1 MKPEFPL
8 RLIFDDGDCVVID
21 SPEELIEQISSIE
34 AGDDTSHVW
43 IRDALDRTVRLQMR
57 DGSVL
62 SFAIDPDQ
70 R

>member
-21 SPEELIEQISSIE
+21 SPEELMDQISSID
-34 AGDDTSHVW
+34 AGDEQSHVW
-43 IRDALDRTVRLQMR
+43 IRDAFDRTVRLQMR
-57 DGSVL
+57 DGTVL
-62 SFAIDPDQ
+62 SFAVDPDG

>member
-34 AGDDTSHVW
+34 AGDETSHVW

>member
-8 RLIFDDGDCVVID
+8 RVIFDDGECVVID
-21 SPEELIEQISSIE
+21 SPEDLIDQISSID
-34 AGDDTSHVW
+34 AGQEQSHVW

-57 DGSVL
+57 DGTVL
-62 SFAIDPDQ
+62 SFAVEMDE

>member
-21 SPEELIEQISSIE
+21 SPEELMDQISSIE
-34 AGDDTSHVW
+34 AGDETSHVW